1 MTTQTTALI
10 TGAYG
15 FTGAAI
21 RRLLE
26 LRGVALRSLTSR
38 TAPPGSAL
46 RTLPWC
52 FDDPAAL
59 VASLE
64 GVDTLYNSYW
74 VRFARG
80 SVTHERAVDHSCQ
93 LFRAARVAGVRRV
106 VHVSIANPSLD
117 SALPYY
123 RGKALVEQ
131 ALVESGLSYAIVR
144 PTVLFGE
151 RGVLLNNIAWL
162 LRRLPIFAIPGRGDY
177 RIQPAHVDD
186 LARLA
191 VSVADQTK
199 DVVVDAV
206 GPEVYSYRAMVELL
220 RSAVGSRAQLV
231 RLPPAVAYVLAR
243 GIGWALRDVLLTRH
257 ELAGLRANLLVSS
270 APPSCDTRLSEWL
283 RANGTTLGTSYLSE
297 LELHYR
303 GRAR

>member
-15 FTGAAI
+15 FTGSAI

-26 LRGVALRSLTSR
+26 PRGVALRTLTSAN
-38 TAPPGSAL
+38 APPGSAL

-59 VASLE
+59 AASLE
-64 GVDTLYNSYW
+64 GVDTLYNTYW

-80 SVTHERAVDHSCQ
+80 SVTHERAVEHSQQ

-131 ALVESGLSYAIVR
+131 ALLESSLSYAIVR
-144 PTVLFGE
+144 PTVLFGG
-151 RGVLLNNIAWL
+151 RGILLNNIAWL
-162 LRRLPIFAIPGRGDY
+162 LRRLPLFAIPGRGDY
-177 RIQPAHVDD
+177 QIQPAHVDD

-191 VSVADQTK
+191 VSVADEKK
-199 DVVVDAV
+199 DLVVDAA
-206 GPEVYSYRAMVELL
+206 GPEVYSYRELVEKL
-220 RSAVGSRAQLV
+220 RSAVRSRARLV
-231 RLPPAVAYVLAR
+231 HLPPNVAYVLAR
-243 GIGWALRDVLLTRH
+243 GIGWALRDVLLTRE

-270 APPSCDTRLSEWL
+270 APPSCGTRLSEWL
-283 RANGTTLGTSYLSE
+283 RAHGQTLGRTYLSE